1 MRSAEV
7 RAHLDALALTATDA
21 ARLLGVGLR
30 SVRRWTQPG
39 SELPSQGAGAGVAA
53 AAPWPGPQAAVD
65 PEGAGA
71 ADAMRETDGPDD
83 TNTSVARSAELIPGP
98 AAQALRAWL
107 KLHRLGAHW
116 RPDGVALVDVDPLAA
131 LERVRAR
138 GGLRSASHSASHWD
152 VDLRRGCASMGG
164 HRVSFVW
171 PGRAPGS
178 APGSAPGTASS
189 ATAAAVPEVMGWAL
203 QSYCPERS
211 GASAA
216 DTAGGRVSVQA
227 LAELVDDA
235 CASIA
240 RRLAGERAPPLPVL
254 VLGEPAWVGD
264 VGEAVELRD
273 ESFSPSVVC
282 RLSAAALAAFLELP
296 AGAASGAVAG
306 IAPAQLLGF
315 ARRHHATLA
324 ELAGELL
331 ARPSRGTTSLGQRL
345 LDIGAG
351 DLGLVRAQLGWPAP
365 GATAGAALGAS
376 AAAGRH
382 ETARTPATAVAVAAA
397 GEGM

>member
-39 SELPSQGAGAGVAA
+39 TDLPSQGAGVGAEA
-53 AAPWPGPQAAVD
+53 AAPWPGPQTPQTAVD
-65 PEGAGA
+65 SEGAGA
-71 ADAMRETDGPDD
+71 ADPTQDTHGPDGAR
-83 TNTSVARSAELIPGP
+83 TSVARSAELIPGP

-138 GGLRSASHSASHWD
+138 GALGSASHWD
-152 VDLRRGCASMGG
+152 VHLRRGCASMGG

-178 APGSAPGTASS
+178 APSTASS
-189 ATAAAVPEVMGWAL
+189 ATSAAVREVMGWAL

-216 DTAGGRVSVQA
+216 DTGGGRVSVQL

-240 RRLAGERAPPLPVL
+240 RRLAGERAPPLPLL
-254 VLGEPAWVGD
+254 VLGEPALVGD

-282 RLSAAALAAFLELP
+282 RLGTAALAAFLELP

-365 GATAGAALGAS
+365 GAAASSASGATLGPPAAG
-376 AAAGRH
+376 GRH
-382 ETARTPATAVAVAAA
+382 ETARAPAAAVAVARA
-397 GEGM
+397 GEGT

>member
-39 SELPSQGAGAGVAA
+39 SEPPSQGTGAA
-53 AAPWPGPQAAVD
+53 ASAPWPGPPAAVD

-71 ADAMRETDGPDD
+71 ADATRETHGPDG
-83 TNTSVARSAELIPGP
+83 TNTSVARGAELIPGP
-98 AAQALRAWL
+98 AAQVLRAWL

-116 RPDGVALVDVDPLAA
+116 RPDGVDLVDVDPLAA

-138 GGLRSASHSASHWD
+138 GAFRSASHWD

-171 PGRAPGS
+171 PGRAPGT
-178 APGSAPGTASS
+178 APGTASS
-189 ATAAAVPEVMGWAL
+189 ATSAAVPEVMGWAL
-203 QSYCPERS
+203 QRYCPERS

-216 DTAGGRVSVQA
+216 DTGGESVSVPA

-264 VGEAVELRD
+264 VGGAVELRD

-282 RLSAAALAAFLELP
+282 RLGTAALAAFLELP
-296 AGAASGAVAG
+296 AGAASGAVAEMS
-306 IAPAQLLGF
+306 PSQLLAF

-324 ELAGELL
+324 ELAVELL

-345 LDIGAG
+345 LDISAG
-351 DLGLVRAQLGWPAP
+351 DLGLVRARLGWPAP
-365 GATAGAALGAS
+365 GAAAS
-376 AAAGRH
+376 AAPGATLGPPAAGGRH
-382 ETARTPATAVAVAAA
+382 ETARAPATAVAVAGA
-397 GEGM
+397 GEGT

>member
-7 RAHLDALALTATDA
+7 RAHLDALALTPTDA

-30 SVRRWTQPG
+30 SMRRWTQPG

-53 AAPWPGPQAAVD
+53 AAARPGPQAAFD

-71 ADAMRETDGPDD
+71 ADSTQETHGPND
-83 TNTSVARSAELIPGP
+83 TNTSVARSAKLIPGP

-116 RPDGVALVDVDPLAA
+116 RPDGVDLVDVDPLAA

-138 GGLRSASHSASHWD
+138 GGLHSASHWD
-152 VDLRRGCASMGG
+152 VDLRRGCASMGC

-171 PGRAPGS
+171 PGRAPG
-178 APGSAPGTASS
+178 GAPGTASS
-189 ATAAAVPEVMGWAL
+189 ATSAAVPEVIGWAL

-211 GASAA
+211 GAGA
-216 DTAGGRVSVQA
+216 AGGRVSVQV

-254 VLGEPAWVGD
+254 VLGEPAL
-264 VGEAVELRD
+264 VGEAVELSD

-306 IAPAQLLGF
+306 IAPAQLLAF
-315 ARRHHATLA
+315 ARRHHATLT
-324 ELAGELL
+324 ELAGELH

-351 DLGLVRAQLGWPAP
+351 DLGLVRARLGWPAP
-365 GATAGAALGAS
+365 GAAAS
-376 AAAGRH
+376 AAPGATLGPPAADGRH
-382 ETARTPATAVAVAAA
+382 EAARAPATAVAVVAAAGA

>member
-30 SVRRWTQPG
+30 SVRRWTQP
-39 SELPSQGAGAGVAA
+39 SPDLPSQGAGVGGEV
-53 AAPWPGPQAAVD
+53 AAPWPGPQTPQTAVD
-65 PEGAGA
+65 PEDAGA
-71 ADAMRETDGPDD
+71 AHATQETHGPDGAS
-83 TNTSVARSAELIPGP
+83 TGVARGAELIPGP

-116 RPDGVALVDVDPLAA
+116 RPDGMSLIDVDPLTA

-138 GGLRSASHSASHWD
+138 GALGSASRWD

-164 HRVSFVW
+164 HRVSFVC
-171 PGRAPGS
+171 PGRVHGAASGGASGPASGATS
-178 APGSAPGTASS
+178 AAI
-189 ATAAAVPEVMGWAL
+189 GWAL
-203 QSYCPERS
+203 QSYFPERS
-211 GASAA
+211 GAGA
-216 DTAGGRVSVQA
+216 AGGRVSVQA

-254 VLGEPAWVGD
+254 VLGEPAL

-273 ESFSPSVVC
+273 ESFSPSIVC
-282 RLSAAALAAFLELP
+282 RLGAAALAAFLELP
-296 AGAASGAVAG
+296 AGAASG
-306 IAPAQLLGF
+306 ITPAPLLAQLLAF
-315 ARRHHATLA
+315 ARRHHATLT
-324 ELAGELL
+324 ELASELH

-365 GATAGAALGAS
+365 GAASSAAPGAALGPS
-376 AAAGRH
+376 AAGGRH
-382 ETARTPATAVAVAAA
+382 ETARAPATAVAAA
-397 GEGM
+397 GEGR